1 MPKIIIDDN
10 KGLYQTSGKGVV
22 GLTQSKTVNA
32 SAASGT
38 IVSGAITIPANSL
51 ITGFHTVITTAFTG
65 GAGNQNPSVIVGTAA
80 AGNQLAVAKKLS
92 TTIAQAAQN
101 KGQSTN
107 TELNTALAATGN
119 ELAVITAGTAYR
131 ASETDVHFTI
141 SAVDNLTAGAAQFTV
156 EFITFE

>member
-32 SAASGT
+32 SWSSGAT
-38 IVSGAITIPANSL
+38 IASGAITIPANSL
-51 ITGFHTVITTAFTG
+51 ITAIHTVITTSLTG
-65 GAGNQNPSVIVGTAA
+65 AAGAVNVKVGTSAGDNTIAAAKNLGVNLAGAA
-80 AGNQLAVAKKLS
+80 AG
-92 TTIAQAAQN
+92 

-107 TELNTALAATGN
+107 SELNTALAGAAA
-119 ELAVITAGTAYR
+119 LVITPGEAYR
-131 ASETDVHFTI
+131 SSETDVHITVTD
-141 SAVDNLTAGAAQFTV
+141 AAGNLTAGAAQFTV

>member
-32 SAASGT
+32 SWSSGAT
-38 IVSGAITIPANSL
+38 IASGAITIPANSL
-51 ITGFHTVITTAFTG
+51 ITAIHTVITTSLIGTA
-65 GAGNQNPSVIVGTAA
+65 GAVNVKAGTSAGDNTIAAAKNLGVNLAGAA
-80 AGNQLAVAKKLS
+80 AG
-92 TTIAQAAQN
+92 

-107 TELNTALAATGN
+107 SELNTALAGAAA
-119 ELAVITAGTAYR
+119 LVITPGEAYR
-131 ASETDVHFTI
+131 SSETDVHITVTD
-141 SAVDNLTAGAAQFTV
+141 AAGNLTAGAAQFTV